1 MEDTVTPVQEITRRL
16 NDAQRVSVI
25 NYDLQRVARVPA
37 GFYARRAPS
46 LLARVAAWFG
56 R

>member
-1 MEDTVTPVQEITRRL
+1 MTPVQEITPRL

-37 GFYARRAPS
+37 GFYAKRPPS
-46 LLARVAAWFG
+46 LLARVSAWLA